1 MKRFYL
7 LTVTTILLLLTTGC
21 GLLDRAAQAR
31 EQVTEAAQAAET
43 AVNQAAEAAQAVPQI
58 IESGSAAVEAIQN
71 GDVQLP
77 DVDVSAIQSQ
87 LQNVQPDAN
96 GVVTITLTDT
106 QLNEAIVNGQTAVG
120 SGDTA
125 IILSGANITFTNGS
139 AVLRGQ
145 LTQPIAG
152 ELTITLVPTLV
163 GNSVV
168 FDVVSANFGGL
179 PIPSPALNAAEAMLN
194 NALGQALATV
204 PNDVTLHTLTI
215 NEGSITLS
223 GSRSG

>member
-1 MKRFYL
+1 MKRFYF
-7 LTVTTILLLLTTGC
+7 LTLTTVLLLLTTGC
-21 GLLDRAAQAR
+21 GLLDRAEQAA
-31 EQVTEAAQAAET
+31 VAAET

-71 GDVQLP
+71 GEVQLP
-77 DVDVSAIQSQ
+77 DVDVSAIQAQ

-96 GVVTITLTDT
+96 GVVTITLTDA

-125 IILSGANITFTNGS
+125 IVLSGANIAFTNGS

-145 LTQPIAG
+145 LTQPISG
-152 ELTITLVPTLV
+152 QLTITLVPYLV
-163 GNSVV
+163 NNSVM
-168 FDVVSANFGGL
+168 FDVVSADFGGL
-179 PIPSPALNAAEAMLN
+179 PIPAPALNAAEAMLN
-194 NALGQALATV
+194 DALGQALATI

-223 GSRSG
+223 GSRTG